1 MIEEDLG
8 VPGNENPSPN
18 THGTTTPLLLDAHN
32 SRRTPMPR
40 QLARQEFRRTFSP
53 NTRRN
58 MRDGHS
64 ASEADDDSSA
74 EDNRRRALQECD
86 DAYHKF

>member
-1 MIEEDLG
+1 
-8 VPGNENPSPN
+8 
-18 THGTTTPLLLDAHN
+18 
-32 SRRTPMPR
+32 MPR

-64 ASEADDDSSA
+64 ASETDDDSSA